1 MIYIIIVAVGVLG
14 VLLLGSQA
22 MSGPN
27 PRKSLKR
34 RVELIKERHGEGGV
48 LAANAQ
54 AQIRKLMAARA
65 SRVDGWA
72 STLIPKPEMMRR
84 RLDQTGKDIT
94 LGKYM
99 ISSGGITLFVAALLM
114 IKSMPFLL
122 ALSVGLFAGIAIPHF
137 AVGFLIKRRVN
148 QF

>member
-72 STLIPKPEMMRR
+72 STLIPKPRK
-84 RLDQTGKDIT
+84 QNIP
-94 LGKYM
+94 
-99 ISSGGITLFVAALLM
+99 A
-114 IKSMPFLL
+114 KSVSASHPNF
-122 ALSVGLFAGIAIPHF
+122 
-137 AVGFLIKRRVN
+137 
-148 QF
+148 